1 MVDTKSGIRLIYKG
15 KSTGKEVECRLETEE
30 LKRIL
35 NQKGT
40 EKESERQKLEELVNV
55 TNVSCP
61 MTIDE
66 ATILNKLTIE
76 ADKVVYNYTI
86 DEEKV
91 AMAALKSNGA
101 DETEYKGGFECIRTF
116 LKNVPGSMCE
126 G

>member
-1 MVDTKSGIRLIYKG
+1 MLEMVVDTKSGIRLIYKG
-15 KSTGKEVECRLETEE
+15 KSTGKEVECRLDTEE

-86 DEEKV
+86 DEEKQTV
-91 AMAALKSNGA
+91 IIVRFLYQKSNW
-101 DETEYKGGFECIRTF
+101 TSILRQGFSLI
-116 LKNVPGSMCE
+116 
-126 G
+126 